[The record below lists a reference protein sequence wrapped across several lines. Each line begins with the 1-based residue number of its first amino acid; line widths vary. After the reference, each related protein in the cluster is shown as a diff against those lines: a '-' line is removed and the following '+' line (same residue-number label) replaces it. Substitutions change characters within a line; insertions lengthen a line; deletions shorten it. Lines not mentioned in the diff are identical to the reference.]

1 MGQPNMINF
10 LDKLI
15 KKTNNSGYVA
25 KNIKDLSKD
34 TPVKKIFEAINS
46 FSLNSEI
53 RYVGGCIRKIIKK
66 ELVDDIDLAT
76 NLTPQQVCESL
87 KNNNINYYETGIE
100 HGTITAVIDDYKFEI
115 TSLREDVKTDGRH
128 AEVTFSTD
136 WKKDA
141 SRRDFT
147 INSIYSD
154 IEGNLF
160 DPFNGKEDLENGF
173 VQFIGNPEQRIK
185 EDYLRILRYL
195 RFYLGYSKHKHD
207 FKTSRYIKKN
217 ITGISNLSKERLLD
231 ELKKYVKS
239 NVLIKLSKDKL
250 SVELFEII
258 FPQIKKIKLF
268 SSLNT
273 FAKSK
278 LQEAN
283 FIFILSLLIVD
294 GSDNAEYFIY
304 KFNISKKDQK
314 RLKIIDK
321 FYNEKITATSFSEKN
336 LNKLLHFSGK
346 EAVIDVLS
354 YRIFFLKKVDNKLL
368 NLIDLFKSK
377 VLPTI
382 PISAKVLMEKYGVPE
397 GKTLGNK
404 LKMIEKEWVN
414 NNLQLSEK
422 QINEIMNS

>member
-1 MGQPNMINF
+1 VGQPNMINF

-15 KKTNNSGYVA
+15 KRTNNLGYVA

-66 ELVDDIDLAT
+66 EFVDDIDLAT

-87 KNNNINYYETGIE
+87 KNNNINYYETGRE

-160 DPFNGKEDLENGF
+160 DPFNGKEDLKNGF

-207 FKTSRYIKKN
+207 FKASRLIKKN

-268 SSLNT
+268 SNLNT
-273 FAKSK
+273 FAKTK
-278 LQEAN
+278 IQEAN

-294 GSDNAEYFIY
+294 GSDNADYFIY
-304 KFNISKKDQK
+304 KYNISKKDQR

-321 FYNEKITATSFSEKN
+321 FYSEKITAKSFSEKN
-336 LNKLLHFSGK
+336 LNKFFYFRGK
-346 EAVIDVLS
+346 QAVIDILS
-354 YRIFFLKKVDNKLL
+354 YRLFHLKKLDKKLL
-368 NLIDLFKSK
+368 NFIYIFKSK
-377 VLPTI
+377 ILPTM
-382 PISAKVLMEKYGVPE
+382 PVGAKILMEKYNIPE
-397 GKTLGNK
+397 GKNLGNK
-404 LKMIEKEWVN
+404 LKMIEEGWVN
-414 NNLQLSEK
+414 NNFKLSAK
-422 QINEIMNS
+422 QINKILNC

>member
-1 MGQPNMINF
+1 MINF

-15 KKTNNSGYVA
+15 KRTNNSGYVA

-76 NLTPQQVCESL
+76 NLTPQQVCECL

-160 DPFNGKEDLENGF
+160 DPFNGKEDLKNGF
-173 VQFIGNPEQRIK
+173 IQFIGSPEQRIK

-207 FKTSRYIKKN
+207 FKTLKLIKKN
-217 ITGISNLSKERLLD
+217 ITGISKLSRERLLD

-239 NVLIKLSKDKL
+239 NILIELSKDQF
-250 SVELFEII
+250 STEIFEII

-268 SSLNT
+268 SNLNT
-273 FAKSK
+273 FAKTK

-294 GSDNAEYFIY
+294 GSDNADYFIY
-304 KFNISKKDQK
+304 KFNISKKDQR

-321 FYNEKITATSFSEKN
+321 FYNEKISIKSFSEKN
-336 LNKLLHFSGK
+336 LNRYFYFYGK
-346 EAVIDVLS
+346 QAVIDILS
-354 YRIFFLKKVDNKLL
+354 YRLFYLKKIDKKLL
-368 NLIDLFKSK
+368 NFIDIFKSK
-377 VLPTI
+377 VLPTM
-382 PISAKVLMEKYGVPE
+382 PVGAKILMEKYDIPE
-397 GKTLGNK
+397 GKKLGNK
-404 LKMIEKEWVN
+404 LKMIEEEWVN
-414 NNLQLSEK
+414 NNFQLSTK
-422 QINEIMNS
+422 QINKIVNR